1 MESPQMMAAYGN
13 WDIQEMPM
21 GSPLFRAKVERFL
34 GANGLR
40 LEEVD
45 SYCVIEGP
53 DGEILA
59 GGGLQKDTLKCLAVA
74 ESARSEGLLAPIVS
88 RLLEIGSDYPQ
99 RKVFTKPANRAIFES
114 LGFHLVAAA
123 PEAILLTDGKELDR
137 YCQSLC
143 QHSGHACAG
152 VIVMNANP
160 FTRGHAYLIEKA
172 LEKVDRLFVIPV
184 REDVSRFPYAE
195 RKAMMEAATA
205 DDPRVTVLEGSEWQ
219 ISALTFPTYFLKDL
233 STAAE
238 TQMRLDIDLFARH
251 IAPALGISVRFVG
264 SEPLDELTA
273 RYNALMQRIL
283 PEHGLEVI
291 EIPRL
296 TEGEPVSASRVRAAL
311 DEGSFSQA
319 AALTPSTTHPYL
331 LADLAAQALRQELDT
346 PLKPGLV
353 GPDGSGAHSDMDYA
367 LMQRSITALRPWF
380 GRIAASSLR
389 AEGFSGR
396 NLVGAAPAPSLGLVQ
411 TARPL
416 HPSATPA
423 SGSDVISSEVEQSA
437 AALRQLG
444 IDAEKAMLAATGG
457 VNTHRG
463 AIFALGLAIAA
474 DVRDA
479 QMADNQ
485 GNMQNTLRI
494 LAHGIFDNS
503 LKDNNLGATAKT
515 NEKASKERFG
525 VKGAREMALD
535 GYKEL
540 YESWLPYYRSVK
552 GRPYDR
558 QRTLLLIMS
567 TLDDTCVI
575 KRASAERAR
584 QVKQEAADLLEKMPD
599 QVGNDVWSEGLRR
612 LCDQYATEG
621 ISCGGAADMLA
632 LTIFID
638 TITS

>member
-1 MESPQMMAAYGN
+1 
-13 WDIQEMPM
+13 M
-21 GSPLFRAKVERFL
+21 GSPLFRTKVEHFL

-40 LEEVD
+40 LEDVD
-45 SYCVIEGP
+45 AYCVIESP
-53 DGEILA
+53 EGEILA
-59 GGGLQKDTLKCLAVA
+59 GGGIRKDTLKCLAVA

-99 RKVFTKPANRAIFES
+99 RKVFTKPGNRAIFES
-114 LGFHLVAAA
+114 LGFHLVASA

-143 QHSGHACAG
+143 QHSGQGRAG

-160 FTRGHAYLIEKA
+160 FTRGHDYLFRKA
-172 LEKVDRLFVIPV
+172 LEQVDRLFIIPV

-195 RKAMMEAATA
+195 RKAMIEAATG
-205 DDPRVTVLEGSEWQ
+205 DDARVTVLDGSEWQ

-251 IAPALGISVRFVG
+251 IAPALGIAVRFVG
-264 SEPLDELTA
+264 SEPTDALTA
-273 RYNALMQRIL
+273 RYNALMQQQL
-283 PEHGLEVI
+283 PERGIEVV

-311 DEGSFSQA
+311 DEGSFARA
-319 AALTPSTTHPYL
+319 AALTPATTHPYL
-331 LADLAAQALRQELDT
+331 LADLAAQALRLELDT
-346 PLKPGLV
+346 PFKPGLV
-353 GPDGSGAHSDMDYA
+353 GPDGPGAHSDMDYA
-367 LMQRSITALRPWF
+367 LMQRSIAALRPWF
-380 GRIAASSLR
+380 GRMAAWATLASGVDRSDKGVRQACRLHKTEEGGTQCTHSIST
-389 AEGFSGR
+389 AEP
-396 NLVGAAPAPSLGLVQ
+396 LCPEVGA
-411 TARPL
+411 
-416 HPSATPA
+416 
-423 SGSDVISSEVEQSA
+423 GSET
-437 AALRQLG
+437 LRQLG

-463 AIFALGLAIAA
+463 AIFALGQAIAA
-474 DVRDA
+474 AVRDA

-503 LKDNNLGATAKT
+503 LKNNNLGATAKT

-525 VKGAREMALD
+525 VKGAREMALE
-535 GYKEL
+535 GYKDL
-540 YESWLPYYRSVK
+540 FESWLPYYRNIK
-552 GRPYDR
+552 GEPFDR

-575 KRASAERAR
+575 KRAGAERAHI
-584 QVKQEAADLLEKMPD
+584 VKEEAKALLKEMPD
-599 QVGNDVWSEGLRR
+599 QVGHDGHEAADLRR
-612 LCDQYATEG
+612 EKGFRRQLTELCAKYATEG

>member
-1 MESPQMMAAYGN
+1 M
-13 WDIQEMPM
+13 
-21 GSPLFRAKVERFL
+21 
-34 GANGLR
+34 
-40 LEEVD
+40 
-45 SYCVIEGP
+45 
-53 DGEILA
+53 
-59 GGGLQKDTLKCLAVA
+59 
-74 ESARSEGLLAPIVS
+74 
-88 RLLEIGSDYPQ
+88 
-99 RKVFTKPANRAIFES
+99 
-114 LGFHLVAAA
+114 
-123 PEAILLTDGKELDR
+123 
-137 YCQSLC
+137 
-143 QHSGHACAG
+143 
-152 VIVMNANP
+152 
-160 FTRGHAYLIEKA
+160 
-172 LEKVDRLFVIPV
+172 
-184 REDVSRFPYAE
+184 
-195 RKAMMEAATA
+195 
-205 DDPRVTVLEGSEWQ
+205 
-219 ISALTFPTYFLKDL
+219 
-233 STAAE
+233 
-238 TQMRLDIDLFARH
+238 
-251 IAPALGISVRFVG
+251 
-264 SEPLDELTA
+264 
-273 RYNALMQRIL
+273 
-283 PEHGLEVI
+283 
-291 EIPRL
+291 
-296 TEGEPVSASRVRAAL
+296 
-311 DEGSFSQA
+311 
-319 AALTPSTTHPYL
+319 
-331 LADLAAQALRQELDT
+331 
-346 PLKPGLV
+346 
-353 GPDGSGAHSDMDYA
+353 
-367 LMQRSITALRPWF
+367 
-380 GRIAASSLR
+380 
-389 AEGFSGR
+389 
-396 NLVGAAPAPSLGLVQ
+396 GAAPAPSLGLVQ

>member
-1 MESPQMMAAYGN
+1 
-13 WDIQEMPM
+13 M

-59 GGGLQKDTLKCLAVA
+59 GGGIQKDTLKCLAVA

-143 QHSGHACAG
+143 QHSGHARAG

-283 PEHGLEVI
+283 PEHGVEVI

-296 TEGEPVSASRVRAAL
+296 TEGEPVSASSVRAAL

-367 LMQRSITALRPWF
+367 LMQRSIRTLRPWF

-474 DVRDA
+474 AVRDA

-485 GNMQNTLRI
+485 GNMQNALRI
-494 LAHGIFDNS
+494 LAHGIFDNP

-515 NEKASKERFG
+515 TEKASKERFG
-525 VKGAREMALD
+525 VKGAREMALK
-535 GYKEL
+535 GYKDL
-540 YESWLPYYRSVK
+540 FESWLPYYRSVK

>member
-1 MESPQMMAAYGN
+1 
-13 WDIQEMPM
+13 M

-53 DGEILA
+53 EGEILA
-59 GGGLQKDTLKCLAVA
+59 GGGIQKDTLKCMAVA

-88 RLLEIGSDYPQ
+88 RLLDIGSDYPQ

-143 QHSGHACAG
+143 QHSGHARAG

-172 LEKVDRLFVIPV
+172 LEQVDRLFVIPV

-195 RKAMMEAATA
+195 RKAMMVAATA

-283 PEHGLEVI
+283 PEHGVEVI

-296 TEGEPVSASRVRAAL
+296 TEGQPVSASSVRAAL
-311 DEGSFSQA
+311 DEGSFSRA
-319 AALTPSTTHPYL
+319 AALTPSTTRPYM

-367 LMQRSITALRPWF
+367 LMQRSIRTLRPWF
-380 GRIAASSLR
+380 GRIA
-389 AEGFSGR
+389 
-396 NLVGAAPAPSLGLVQ
+396 
-411 TARPL
+411 
-416 HPSATPA
+416 
-423 SGSDVISSEVEQSA
+423 SA
-437 AALRQLG
+437 ASTFHGLPMESASEALRQLG
-444 IDAEKAMLAATGG
+444 INAEKAMLAATGG

-463 AIFALGLAIAA
+463 AIYSLGLAIAA
-474 DVRDA
+474 A
-479 QMADNQ
+479 SAADQ
-485 GNMQNTLRI
+485 RSMDIVDYQAFMQTTMGKISHSIISN
-494 LAHGIFDNS
+494 A
-503 LKDNNLGATAKT
+503 LKDSELHRTVKISATGNSHA
-515 NEKASKERFG
+515 
-525 VKGAREMALD
+525 KGAREMALD

>member
-1 MESPQMMAAYGN
+1 
-13 WDIQEMPM
+13 M
-21 GSPLFRAKVERFL
+21 GSPLFHAKVERFL

-40 LEEVD
+40 LEDVD
-45 SYCVIEGP
+45 AYCVIESP
-53 DGEILA
+53 DGSILA
-59 GGGLQKDTLKCLAVA
+59 GGGIRKDTLKCLAVA

-88 RLLEIGSDYPQ
+88 RLLELGSDYSDH
-99 RKVFTKPANRAIFES
+99 KVFTKPGNRAIFES

-123 PEAILLTDGKELDR
+123 PEAILMTDGRELDP

-143 QHSGHACAG
+143 QQSGQGRNG

-160 FTRGHAYLIEKA
+160 FTRGHAYLAGKA
-172 LEKVDRLFVIPV
+172 LEQVDRLFIIPV

-195 RKAMMEAATA
+195 RKAMMEAWAA
-205 DDPRVTVLEGSEWQ
+205 DDPRITVLDGSQWQ

-251 IAPALGISVRFVG
+251 IAPALGIAVRFVG
-264 SEPLDELTA
+264 TEPLDALTA
-273 RYNALMQRIL
+273 RYNALMRQIL
-283 PEHGLEVI
+283 PEHGIEMI

-296 TEGEPVSASRVRAAL
+296 CEGEPVSASRVRQAL
-311 DEGSFSQA
+311 DEGSFARA
-319 AALTPSTTHPYL
+319 AALTPPTTHPYL
-331 LADLAAQALRQELDT
+331 LADLAAQALQQELDT

-353 GPDGSGAHSDMDYA
+353 GPDGPGAHSDMDYA
-367 LMQRSITALRPWF
+367 LMQRSIAALRPWF
-380 GRIAASSLR
+380 GRMAALGSSFHGSSVESV
-389 AEGFSGR
+389 AE
-396 NLVGAAPAPSLGLVQ
+396 
-411 TARPL
+411 
-416 HPSATPA
+416 
-423 SGSDVISSEVEQSA
+423 
-437 AALRQLG
+437 LRQLG

-463 AIFALGLAIAA
+463 AIYSLGLAIAA
-474 DVRDA
+474 A
-479 QMADNQ
+479 SAADQRSMDIVDYQEFMRTTMGKISHSIISN
-485 GNMQNTLRI
+485 
-494 LAHGIFDNS
+494 A
-503 LKDNNLGATAKT
+503 LKDSELHRTAKSSAMG
-515 NEKASKERFG
+515 NSHA
-525 VKGAREMALD
+525 KGAREMALD

>member
-1 MESPQMMAAYGN
+1 
-13 WDIQEMPM
+13 M

-59 GGGLQKDTLKCLAVA
+59 GGGIQKDTLKCLAVA

-143 QHSGHACAG
+143 QHSGHARAG

-172 LEKVDRLFVIPV
+172 LEQVDRLFVIPV

-283 PEHGLEVI
+283 PEHGVEVI

-296 TEGEPVSASRVRAAL
+296 TEGEPVSASSVRAAL

-474 DVRDA
+474 AVRDA

-485 GNMQNTLRI
+485 GNMQNTLRF

-525 VKGAREMALD
+525 VKGAREMAPE
-535 GYKEL
+535 GYKDL
-540 YESWLPYYRSVK
+540 FESWLPYYRSVK

-621 ISCGGAADMLA
+621 ISCGGGHAC
-632 LTIFID
+632 ID
-638 TITS
+638 NFYRYNNLLNH

>member
-1 MESPQMMAAYGN
+1 
-13 WDIQEMPM
+13 M
-21 GSPLFRAKVERFL
+21 GSPLFHAKVERFL

-40 LEEVD
+40 LEDVD
-45 SYCVIEGP
+45 AYCVIESP
-53 DGEILA
+53 DGSILA
-59 GGGLQKDTLKCLAVA
+59 GGGIRKDTLKCLAVA

-88 RLLEIGSDYPQ
+88 RLLELGSDYSDH
-99 RKVFTKPANRAIFES
+99 KVFTKPGNRAIFES

-123 PEAILLTDGKELDR
+123 PEAILMTDGRELDR

-143 QHSGHACAG
+143 QQSGQGRNG

-160 FTRGHAYLIEKA
+160 FTRGHAYLAGKA
-172 LEKVDRLFVIPV
+172 LEQVDRLFIIPV

-195 RKAMMEAATA
+195 RKAMMEAWAA
-205 DDPRVTVLEGSEWQ
+205 DDPRITVLDGSQWQ

-251 IAPALGISVRFVG
+251 IAPALGIAVRFVG
-264 SEPLDELTA
+264 TEPLDALTA
-273 RYNALMQRIL
+273 RYNALMRQIL
-283 PEHGLEVI
+283 PEHGIEMI

-296 TEGEPVSASRVRAAL
+296 CEGEPVSASRVRQAL
-311 DEGSFSQA
+311 DEGSFARA
-319 AALTPSTTHPYL
+319 AALTPPTTHPYL
-331 LADLAAQALRQELDT
+331 LADLAAQALQQELDT

-353 GPDGSGAHSDMDYA
+353 GPDGPGAHSDMDYA
-367 LMQRSITALRPWF
+367 LMQRSIAALRPWF
-380 GRIAASSLR
+380 GRMAALGSSFHGSSVESV
-389 AEGFSGR
+389 AE
-396 NLVGAAPAPSLGLVQ
+396 
-411 TARPL
+411 
-416 HPSATPA
+416 
-423 SGSDVISSEVEQSA
+423 
-437 AALRQLG
+437 LRQLG

-474 DVRDA
+474 AVRDA

-503 LKDNNLGATAKT
+503 LKYNNLEATAKT
-515 NEKASKERFG
+515 NKKVSKERFG
-525 VKGAREMALD
+525 VKGAREMALE
-535 GYKEL
+535 GYKDL
-540 YESWLPYYRSVK
+540 FESWLPYYRSIK
-552 GRPYDR
+552 GEPFDR

-567 TLDDTCVI
+567 SLDDTCVLH
-575 KRASAERAR
+575 RAGKQCALE
-584 QVKQEAADLLEKMPD
+584 VKNDAQAFLVAFSEEKLK
-599 QVGNDVWSEGLRR
+599 E
-612 LCDQYATEG
+612 LCDRYAAEG